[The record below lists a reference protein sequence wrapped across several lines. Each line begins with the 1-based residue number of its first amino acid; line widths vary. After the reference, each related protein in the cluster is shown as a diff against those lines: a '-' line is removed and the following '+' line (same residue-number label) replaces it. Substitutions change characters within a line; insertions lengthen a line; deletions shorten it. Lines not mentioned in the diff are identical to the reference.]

1 MKKKVIFILIIFFVI
16 SLFIFAIFE
25 YKHKVSGNN
34 ISVSDSIDIL
44 NISSYQATVT
54 VTVNS
59 NKNTNKYVLIQK
71 YALPNISS
79 QEVIEPSNIKGIK
92 IIQEG
97 NNVTLENS
105 TLELKTVYDN
115 FNGDISALNL
125 MSFINKYK
133 EGKDNENEE
142 NDEEIIMKT
151 KINKNKYQMYQDLYI
166 SKKTNLPTKMEILD
180 VNKNGTVYILYNE
193 IKVNKTTRNDIVD

>member
-44 NISSYQATVT
+44 NISSYQATVE

-71 YALPNISS
+71 YAQPNISS
-79 QEVIEPSNIKGIK
+79 QEVIEPSNIKGLK

-105 TLELKTVYDN
+105 ILELKTVYDN
-115 FNGDISALNL
+115 FNGDISVLNL

-133 EGKDNENEE
+133 EGKDIESEE

-166 SKKTNLPTKMEILD
+166 NKKTNLPTKMEILD